1 MPTEEYE
8 YDNVD
13 VYYEYELDNVSNVSS
28 ELSKRNDTFTKVQ
41 KRNKKKNRVVLGEDE
56 YGNERCIFG
65 SKGQGTYIYSATTG
79 HRTNYKVG
87 SLDEDLFFSVIDSRA
102 CDKIKEPIFFY
113 FDSPEQ
119 VERVMSNHFKDF
131 HISKKTKEAW
141 HKKFIVA
148 KRRNDNKF

>member
-8 YDNVD
+8 YDNGD
-13 VYYEYELDNVSNVSS
+13 VYENDLDNISEISS
-28 ELSKRNDTFTKVQ
+28 VLSKKNDTYTKVQ

-79 HRTNYKVG
+79 HKTSYKVG

-119 VERVMSNHFKDF
+119 VERIMGNHFKNF
-131 HISKKTKEAW
+131 TISQKTKEAW
-141 HKKFIVA
+141 HRKFFNA
-148 KRRNDNKF
+148 KQRITK